1 MSSISSS
8 ELLKVIGEL
17 NSIAKATGIDLNYRV
32 GGTIRVDD
40 LGIDL
45 GFNNRDCNG
54 VCSTNCSGCSAC
66 SGCSGCSNTAT
77 VKAFE
82 PDLTVSNPNP
92 VSQFVAILKDPS
104 VQALLEEAAK
114 NAARR

>member
-1 MSSISSS
+1 MASISSA
-8 ELLKVIGEL
+8 ELVKVIGKL
-17 NSIAKATGIDLNYRV
+17 NGVAKAAGMELDYRL
-32 GGTIRVDD
+32 GGVIKVED

-77 VKAFE
+77 VKSFD
-82 PDLTVSNPNP
+82 PGSILVNPNP
-92 VSQFVAILKDPS
+92 GTQFVSVLRDPA
-104 VQALLEEAAK
+104 VQAFLAEAAK
-114 NAARR
+114 GAARG